1 MDTNKDYYYY
11 YYYCILK
18 ELQDLPAV
26 ESMFTVWLEQGFT
39 SRLRAFFNQKKRNVM
54 NESIQA
60 IHRLLL
66 NLAIEFTKVKM
77 AASNWPTINIGNV
90 TYHPILHNEEIMIE
104 IERR

>member
-1 MDTNKDYYYY
+1 MDTNKDYYY

-18 ELQDLPAV
+18 ELQNLPAV

-54 NESIQA
+54 KESIQA